1 MKQYQ
6 HGKVMSTTTSSF
18 GHFPLLS
25 QTSFRSTNYRTFN
38 PGKTTYDSSSQNEN
52 SNPFNNNMNAD
63 LTSYKHKSFST
74 KHNNQHKPIKS
85 EYDDLSEATT
95 DDTLFALNEI
105 KLVDDKIAKRNQNRQ
120 LIWKKKSNNNIYGTY
135 ATQNYKD
142 IKAVKEKVYESGGW
156 DAFNLKAE
164 IERKKYFPIENV
176 DIMFESARI
185 MNDMKEKQLYSQQS
199 YSNKY
204 SSTKAVDLYT
214 FSKQN
219 RDICLKNI
227 LIQLLKNERNK
238 ISSKEQAVSQA
249 LIQAKEELGNDM
261 EAFFNY
267 QENQKLQFKEI
278 ETSLAKTVRENK
290 LKIEE
295 KRIISNEVR
304 NTQNEIEKTIRS
316 ILLYKKYAD
325 FINGVMGNKSFI
337 TKMDLANIDLNSKD
351 KDLDKTIA
359 QIKLECGCLL
369 EPDNSNKINK
379 ELENP
384 ELMTNL
390 FFQLEANII
399 KYLGF
404 KEDIEIENY
413 VEYIK
418 NSKHLKE
425 LANKEQEHINEL
437 HKLENE
443 MITKKGV
450 SLEGIAF
457 YEGQINA
464 YSGFIKELYEEICNK
479 NINIRIKQPTDM
491 IKEIFDALHKKETV
505 LNTLIKD
512 MEDAQGYKEEANA
525 LFRKLVDR
533 KKNENKIMKYKE
545 GVEKIKLLEE
555 EKKLKYQQRMYRYKI
570 HGPIVYPP
578 PNVLN
583 NKKRGNINKNKNK
596 VNENEMLYYH

>member
-18 GHFPLLS
+18 GHFPILS

-38 PGKTTYDSSSQNEN
+38 PGKTTYDSSQNEN
-52 SNPFNNNMNAD
+52 SNPFNNVNVN
-63 LTSYKHKSFST
+63 LTSFKHKSFST
-74 KHNNQHKPIKS
+74 KHYNQQKPITS

-95 DDTLFALNEI
+95 DETLFALNEI

-135 ATQNYKD
+135 ATKNYKD

-156 DAFNLKAE
+156 NAFNLRAE

-185 MNDMKEKQLYSQQS
+185 MNDMKEKQMYSQQS

-214 FSKQN
+214 FTKQN

-295 KRIISNEVR
+295 KRLISNEVR

-325 FINGVMGNKSFI
+325 FIHGVMGNQTYI

-351 KDLDKTIA
+351 KDLDKNIA
-359 QIKLECGCLL
+359 QIKLECNCLL
-369 EPDNSNKINK
+369 EPENSNIINK

-404 KEDIEIENY
+404 KEDIEVENY

-418 NSKHLKE
+418 NSKQLKE

-437 HKLENE
+437 RKLENE

-479 NINIRIKQPTDM
+479 NINVRIKQPTDM
-491 IKEIFDALHKKETV
+491 IKEIFEALHKKENV
-505 LNTLIKD
+505 LNALIKD
-512 MEDAQGYKEEANA
+512 MEEAQGYKEEANA

-545 GVEKIKLLEE
+545 GVEKIRLLEE

>member
-52 SNPFNNNMNAD
+52 SNPFNNNMNAN

-142 IKAVKEKVYESGGW
+142 IKAVKEKVHESGGW

-176 DIMFESARI
+176 DIMFDSARI
-185 MNDMKEKQLYSQQS
+185 MNEMKEKQIYSQQS

-214 FSKQN
+214 FTKQN

-278 ETSLAKTVRENK
+278 ETALAKTVRENK

-359 QIKLECGCLL
+359 QIKLECGCLF